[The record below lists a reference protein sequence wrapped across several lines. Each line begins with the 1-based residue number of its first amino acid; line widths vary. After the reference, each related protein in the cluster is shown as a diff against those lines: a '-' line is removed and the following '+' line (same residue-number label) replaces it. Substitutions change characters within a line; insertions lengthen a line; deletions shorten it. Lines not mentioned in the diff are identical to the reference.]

1 MINKDVNH
9 NYYHYTDRLDK
20 NNDSNHDYAESNIH
34 GIHGIN
40 KLVAD
45 RQARCN
51 SVVYHELVHSS
62 LRGLD

>member
-9 NYYHYTDRLDK
+9 NYYRYTDRSHK
-20 NNDSNHDYAESNIH
+20 NNDNSHDYTESN
-34 GIHGIN
+34 IHGIN
-40 KLVAD
+40 KLVGD

>member
-1 MINKDVNH
+1 MDVNH
-9 NYYHYTDRLDK
+9 NYYHYTDRSDK
-20 NNDSNHDYAESNIH
+20 NNDSGHDYTKNN
-34 GIHGIN
+34 IHGIN
-40 KLVAD
+40 KLVRD